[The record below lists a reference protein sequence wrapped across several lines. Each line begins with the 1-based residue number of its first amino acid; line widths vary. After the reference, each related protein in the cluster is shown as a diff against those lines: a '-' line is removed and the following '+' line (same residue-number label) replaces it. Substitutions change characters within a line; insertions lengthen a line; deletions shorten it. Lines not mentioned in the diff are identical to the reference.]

1 MRLNSHRDPYFIF
14 NIDETDS
21 VTIEHTKLEHITLMF
36 GIPMKGEAM
45 KLLAIL
51 PRLTMP
57 PLPQD
62 LTEASDNSGTDSGWI
77 TGNLLVNWI
86 EGPLV
91 DHINHLRIKRNYQGN
106 ALITLDNHISRD
118 YIDFIGMSARHK
130 IDFLRLPPHSSA
142 AMQSLDRCP
151 NGEFKKFFTKAYKS
165 DPNDDAT
172 DRRIRILRATRSC
185 IDTSLSSYY
194 AGKGWEESGL
204 FPLLPLKVLNKLDVI
219 DDIPNRQDMLQMEFP
234 E

>member
-1 MRLNSHRDPYFIF
+1 
-14 NIDETDS
+14 
-21 VTIEHTKLEHITLMF
+21 
-36 GIPMKGEAM
+36 MKGEAM
-45 KLLAIL
+45 KPLAIL

-62 LTEASDNSGTDSGWI
+62 ITEAYDISGTDSGWI
-77 TGNLLVNWI
+77 NGHLLVNWI

-91 DHINHLRIKRNYQGN
+91 DHINRLRIKRNYQGN
-106 ALITLDNHISRD
+106 ALIILDNHISRD
-118 YIDFIGMSARHK
+118 YIDFIGMSERHK

-142 AMQSLDRCP
+142 AMQPLDRCP

-172 DRRIRILRATRSC
+172 DRRIKSKIK
-185 IDTSLSSYY
+185 LSSYY

-204 FPLLPLKVLNKLDVI
+204 FPLQPLKVLNKSDVI
-219 DDIPNRQDMLQMEFP
+219 DDIPNDLPQLETRRTRGEKFTNRILTQGQFPQIHPQDMLQMEFP
-234 E
+234 EDNL